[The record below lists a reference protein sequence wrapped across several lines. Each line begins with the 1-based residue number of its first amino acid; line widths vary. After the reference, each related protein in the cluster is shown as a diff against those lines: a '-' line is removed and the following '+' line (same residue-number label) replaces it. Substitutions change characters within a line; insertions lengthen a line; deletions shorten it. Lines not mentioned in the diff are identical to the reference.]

1 MIRNMMLMKVLSVF
15 MAVALLA
22 WTSQDAFSSPPPQSS
37 TNVTFNARVTVK
49 AVKTGPH
56 AIKPIA
62 IYVNGKRFPVV
73 NKNGQWGI
81 QTTYKNLMTAAPQ
94 FKQELDKKIGES
106 LGGRLKELAASGK
119 SGIQA
124 GKSANENK
132 QRVATEANQLKG
144 QFASAYA
151 NMQQTTLAAF
161 PRFDNRLTGA
171 AEGAKEAGESTGDNG
186 AAGGEVGEEAGGGT
200 GEGSE
205 SDPVGS
211 VLLFLGALALVVTA
225 FIVPVLA
232 VAWLASTALTLASF
246 TAAVTGTVLLA
257 GAGVVFN
264 SAMKNLA
271 TGEPMWSSYY
281 IESFSGSP
289 GAQGGS

>member
-1 MIRNMMLMKVLSVF
+1 MIRNMMLMRTLSVF
-15 MAVALLA
+15 MAVALLV
-22 WTSQDAFSSPPPQSS
+22 WTSQDAFSAPAPAPPPPSN
-37 TNVTFNARVTVK
+37 TNVTFSARVTVK
-49 AVKTGPH
+49 AVKTGKG

-62 IYVNGKRFPVV
+62 IYVNGKRFPAV

-81 QTTYKNLMTAAPQ
+81 QTTYGNLMTAAPQ
-94 FKQELDKKIGES
+94 FKQELDKKIGGA
-106 LGGRLKELAASGK
+106 LGERLQELAASGK

-124 GKSANENK
+124 GKSVNENK
-132 QRVATEANQLKG
+132 QRVAAEANQLKG

-161 PRFDNRLTGA
+161 PRFDNRLTE
-171 AEGAKEAGESTGDNG
+171 EGSGDSSGET
-186 AAGGEVGEEAGGGT
+186 AQGEETNGGT

-211 VLLFLGALALVVTA
+211 ILLFLGALVLAVTA

-232 VAWLASTALTLASF
+232 VAWLASTALTVASV

-281 IESFSGSP
+281 TEVNGY
-289 GAQGGS
+289 GGWK